1 MAELDTGE
9 PSTAT
14 GFTNDKADGNDNIR
28 PRHASGGVD
37 GALPQWCRAAAVRA
51 VKTAAQAALGVI
63 GTGAIGLIQVDWLNV
78 ASVAAL
84 AAVVSLLTSIVGVPE
99 VAGGDAVTRLN

>member
-1 MAELDTGE
+1 MAELGTGE

-14 GFTNDKADGNDNIR
+14 GITNDKADGNDNIR

>member
-14 GFTNDKADGNDNIR
+14 GITNDKADGNDNIR

-99 VAGGDAVTRLN
+99 VADGDAVTRLN

>member
-9 PSTAT
+9 PSAAT
-14 GFTNDKADGNDNIR
+14 GITNDKADGNDNIH

>member
-1 MAELDTGE
+1 MAELDMGE

-14 GFTNDKADGNDNIR
+14 GITNDKADGNDNIR

>member
-1 MAELDTGE
+1 MAELDAGE

-14 GFTNDKADGNDNIR
+14 GITNDKADGNDNIR

>member
-1 MAELDTGE
+1 MAELDTGG

-14 GFTNDKADGNDNIR
+14 GITNDKADGNDNIR

>member
-1 MAELDTGE
+1 MAELYTGE

-14 GFTNDKADGNDNIR
+14 GITNDKADGNDNIR

>member
-1 MAELDTGE
+1 MVELDTGE

-14 GFTNDKADGNDNIR
+14 GITNDKADGNDNIR
-28 PRHASGGVD
+28 LRHASGGVD